1 MLSVASEHIP
11 ATEVAEEP
19 RRDTDSQIKVA
30 LFCGGR
36 GSASIIREFLRWQN
50 VQLTLLIN
58 AYDDGL
64 STGGLRR
71 FIPGM
76 LGPSDFRK
84 NLSYVLDLHSET
96 QYALARLMESRL
108 PASFGAREQQG
119 LRRFAEAGELEGL
132 PPALAE
138 LLDKVDPSSVLE
150 VRRSLVSFLS
160 YSDRTQDVFDYDDCA
175 FGNLVFA
182 GYYLLSGHDFNAASR
197 KMSRLVNSRAELVNV
212 ATGDDRVLVAL
223 KADGSVCSCEAEI
236 VAKQSAAPILD
247 IFFVAEPILE
257 NEWKAVEDRSID
269 EKLAWLRARAMETS
283 ISPEAAQAI
292 KDADVIVYGP
302 GTQHSSLLPS
312 YRITKDALKASRAKV
327 KAFVVNLGPDN
338 DIQGLRA
345 DELVDRAL
353 RYAEDEENRT
363 PIITHILFNEAGVND
378 GGALRFGQD
387 EISHDGAYRGAKVVR
402 GRFSAESAPQR
413 HNGFAIVQQLLR
425 IAEDGVVDQRP
436 SLQIFVDLYKRS
448 AALDSMIEEFL
459 EIDWSEKFRDVRL
472 RIVSAD
478 EISREAPGNIHIQS
492 VASSEQFPEV
502 AEVID
507 WIVNDRSDFLVTLT
521 GDGEYRFRDVRNGV
535 ALLREGGFGAIY
547 GSRTQSRAQFSSSVR
562 AAYSERRVLRRLSI
576 FGAFLLTILYAVR
589 FGVIFSDPLTGFRIY
604 RRQYVKCLKDLS
616 GRNLT
621 PTSLTKQL
629 ISKHVEIAELP
640 VSYRTFVGFTDPAW
654 RLRRGFSNLFGMFR

>member
-1 MLSVASEHIP
+1 MLGVASEDTP
-11 ATEVAEEP
+11 ATDVAPEP
-19 RRDTDSQIKVA
+19 RREPDSQIKVA

-96 QYALARLMESRL
+96 QYALARLMEARL
-108 PASFGAREQQG
+108 PASFGESEQLG
-119 LRRFAEAGELEGL
+119 LRGFAQTGDLLGLPSSFAELI
-132 PPALAE
+132 
-138 LLDKVDPSSVLE
+138 DKVDASSMLE
-150 VRRSLVSFLS
+150 VRRSLTSFFD
-160 YSDRTQDVFDYDDCA
+160 YSDRTQDRFDYDDCA

-182 GYYLLSGHDFNAASR
+182 GYYLLCERDFNAASR
-197 KMSRLVNSRAELVNV
+197 KISRLVNSRAELVNV
-212 ATGDDRVLVAL
+212 ATGEDRVLVAL

-247 IFFVAEPILE
+247 IFFVAEPIPE
-257 NEWKAVEDRSID
+257 KDWKVVEGRSIE
-269 EKLAWLRARAMETS
+269 EKLSWLRARSMDTS

-292 KDADVIVYGP
+292 KNADLIVYGP

-312 YRITKDALKASRAKV
+312 YRITKDALKSSRARV
-327 KAFVVNLGPDN
+327 KAFIVNLGPDN

-345 DELVDRAL
+345 DDLVDRAL
-353 RYAEDEENRT
+353 RYAEDEDNRAPT
-363 PIITHILFNEAGVND
+363 ITHILFNEAGPD
-378 GGALRFGQD
+378 DASALRFGRD
-387 EISHDGAYRGAKVVR
+387 RLSIAGSYRGAQVVR
-402 GRFSAESAPQR
+402 GHFSADSASHK

-425 IAEDGVVDQRP
+425 IAEVGVVDQRP

-459 EIDWSEKFRDVRL
+459 EIDWPEKFREVRL
-472 RIVSAD
+472 RIVSG
-478 EISREAPGNIHIQS
+478 EKISREAPGNIHIES
-492 VASSEQFPEV
+492 VSSSEPFPEV
-502 AEVID
+502 TEVID
-507 WIVNDRSDFLVTLT
+507 WITSERSEFLVTLT
-521 GDGEYRFRDVRNGV
+521 GDGEYRLRDVRNGV

-576 FGAFLLTILYAVR
+576 LGAFLLTILYALR

-604 RRQYVKCLKDLS
+604 RRQYVRCLRDL
-616 GRNLT
+616 GGPKLT

-640 VSYRTFVGFTDPAW
+640 VSYRTFVGFTDPVW
-654 RLRRGFSNLFGMFR
+654 RLKRGFSNLFGMFR